1 MMAGLGEVEFVERW
15 FRTRLAKIDAQA
27 TDIRISSVERLS
39 RGVSRETWSVATTV
53 CTGGTWSAR
62 QFIVRRDHAAGS
74 IIPTSLQTEF
84 DVYRLLRDSPVPT
97 STALWFEDDADWYPD
112 SRPAYVRT
120 HVAGDWKLPFIGST
134 DEVHDEMRIAASKEH
149 LDKLALVH
157 TADWKGLGFG
167 DIFAVPDSPADC
179 AENLIR
185 ANLSLLARFQFE
197 PSPVLAESVSRLIQ
211 SAPRDCPQIA
221 LCKGTNGHGEEVWS
235 EGRIVAMS
243 DWELAALGD
252 PAYDFA
258 QIQEMIPEIERD
270 GRRLWG
276 LPEALSYYYDRTG
289 IEVTVER
296 ISFYRALYGLLQFLY
311 THHAAAQV
319 RRQETPS
326 LRFVWNAAEI
336 GFHSEMRLADL
347 FGSAPG
353 KVRSSQ

>member
-1 MMAGLGEVEFVERW
+1 MAQLGEIDFVERW
-15 FRTRLAKIDAQA
+15 FHERLAKIDPQA
-27 TDIRISSVERLS
+27 TDIRITSVERLS
-39 RGVSRETWSVATTV
+39 RGVSRETWAAAGTV
-53 CTGGTWSAR
+53 CTAGVWTPR
-62 QFIVRRDHAAGS
+62 QFIVRRDHASGS
-74 IIPTSLQTEF
+74 VIPTPLQTEY
-84 DVYRLLRDSPVPT
+84 DVYRLLRDSEIPT
-97 STALWFEDDADWYPD
+97 STALWFEDDAEWRPD
-112 SRPAYVRT
+112 ARPAYVRS
-120 HVAGDWKLPFIGST
+120 HVSGDWRLPFIGNT
-134 DEVHDEMRIAASKEH
+134 DEAYDDVRIAASKEH

-167 DIFAVPDSPADC
+167 DIFAVPASPADC

-185 ANLSLLARFQFE
+185 ANLAQLAQFQFE
-197 PSPVLAESVSRLIQ
+197 PSPALAEGVARLLQ
-211 SAPRDCPQIA
+211 VAPKDCPHIT

-235 EGRIVAMS
+235 DGRIVAMS

-258 QIQEMIPEIERD
+258 QIQEMIPEIERR

-276 LPEALSYYYDRTG
+276 LPEALSYYHDRTG

-296 ISFYRALYGLLQFLY
+296 IDYYRDLYGLLQFLY

-319 RRQETPS
+319 RRQQRPP

-336 GFHSEMRLADL
+336 GFHSEVRLAAT